1 MAQISD
7 SPLVS
12 VIIPCY
18 NAEKFLPIVFKCFD
32 RQSYRNFHL
41 IFVDDGST
49 DGTLRVLEEYC
60 KNNPIHTL
68 KAGKNKGAAS
78 ARNLGLKEIKG
89 ELFTFCDADDIITDN
104 HLELGVKYIVEENA
118 DMAVCKIK
126 RIAGKRT
133 GKFNFDKTPRAKKL
147 KSFDTDSAIEQYFS
161 QEIFDFLLMNKIYR
175 TDVLLKS
182 GARFLDNTKY
192 GEEAYFMFKY
202 LSCSDKTVYYG
213 AETYVYVQHNDS
225 LMHSKFNESRLDI
238 FTNLT
243 AVMREIK
250 REGKHIP
257 VLPYV
262 KVMRAGY
269 SVGLLHF
276 ILHSDYRDKCV
287 IKRIKTYLKKDVKSL
302 KVCKKA
308 AFYKKMFLPICAF
321 ISKIV
326 F

>member
-7 SPLVS
+7 KPLVS

-18 NAEKFLPIVFKCFD
+18 NAEKFLPVVFKCFD
-32 RQSYRNFHL
+32 RQTYKNFQL
-41 IFVDDGST
+41 IFIDDGST
-49 DGTLRVLEEYC
+49 DGTLLLLKKYC
-60 KNNPIHTL
+60 KNNPSHTL
-68 KAGKNKGAAS
+68 IAGENRGAAS
-78 ARNLGLKEIKG
+78 ARNDGLKAIKG
-89 ELFTFCDADDIITDN
+89 ELFTFCDADDIITSN
-104 HLELGVKYIVEENA
+104 HLELGVKYIMQENA

-133 GKFNFDKTPRAKKL
+133 GKFNYGKTPLVKKVRFFDK
-147 KSFDTDSAIEQYFS
+147 DSAIEQYFS

-182 GARFLDNTKY
+182 GARFLDNTRY
-192 GEEAYFMFKY
+192 GEESYFIFKY
-202 LSCSDKTVYYG
+202 LSFSDKTVYYG
-213 AETYVYVQHNDS
+213 AETYVYVQHKTS
-225 LMHSKFNESRLDI
+225 LMHSKFSESRLDVYA
-238 FTNLT
+238 NLT
-243 AVMREIK
+243 AVIREIK
-250 REGKHIP
+250 SEKNHLS

-276 ILHSDYRDKCV
+276 ILHSDYRNKCV
-287 IKRIKTYLKKDVKSL
+287 IKSIKTYLKKDVKNL

-308 AFYKKMFLPICAF
+308 AFYKKTFLPVCVLL
-321 ISKIV
+321 SKII

>member
-1 MAQISD
+1 MAQISKN
-7 SPLVS
+7 PLIS

-32 RQSYRNFHL
+32 KQTYRDFHL
-41 IFVDDGST
+41 IFIDDGST
-49 DGTLRVLEEYC
+49 DGTLRILKEYC
-60 KNNPIHTL
+60 KNNPAHTL
-68 KAGKNKGAAS
+68 IVGKNQGAAS

-89 ELFTFCDADDIITDN
+89 ELFTFCDVDDIITDN
-104 HLELGVKYIVEENA
+104 HLELGVKYIVKENA
-118 DMAVCKIK
+118 DMAVCKVK
-126 RIAGKRT
+126 RIAGART

-147 KSFDTDSAIEQYFS
+147 KSFDNGSAIEQYFS

-175 TDVLLKS
+175 TEVLLKS
-182 GARFLDNTKY
+182 GARFLDDTRY

-202 LSCSDKTVYYG
+202 LSFSDKTVYYG
-213 AETYVYVQHNDS
+213 AETYVYVQHKTS

-238 FTNLT
+238 YTNLT
-243 AVMREIK
+243 AVIREIK
-250 REGKHIP
+250 REGNHIS

-276 ILHSDYRDKCV
+276 ILHSDYRDKFV
-287 IKRIKTYLKKDVKSL
+287 IERIKNYLKKDVKSL
-302 KVCKKA
+302 NKCKKV
-308 AFYKKMFLPICAF
+308 AFYKKMFLPICVLA
-321 ISKIV
+321 SRMV

>member
-7 SPLVS
+7 KPLVS

-18 NAEKFLPIVFKCFD
+18 NAERFLPIVFKCFN
-32 RQSYRNFHL
+32 RQTYRNFQL

-49 DGTLRVLEEYC
+49 DGTLCLLKEYC
-60 KNNPIHTL
+60 NNNPSHTL
-68 KAGKNKGAAS
+68 ISGENKGAAS
-78 ARNLGLKEIKG
+78 ARNDGLKVIKG
-89 ELFTFCDADDIITDN
+89 ELFTFCDSDDIITDN
-104 HLELGVKYIVEENA
+104 HLELGLKYIIQENA

-133 GKFNFDKTPRAKKL
+133 DKFNFDRTPRAKKVQL
-147 KSFDTDSAIEQYFS
+147 FGKYSAIEQYFS
-161 QEIFDFLLMNKIYR
+161 QEIFDFLLMNKFYR

-182 GARFLDNTKY
+182 GARFLDNTRY

-202 LSCSDKTVYYG
+202 LSFSDKTVYYG
-213 AETYVYVQHNDS
+213 AKTYVYVQHKTS
-225 LMHSKFNESRLDI
+225 LMHSKFNESRLDVY
-238 FTNLT
+238 TNLT
-243 AVMREIK
+243 AVIREIK
-250 REGKHIP
+250 SENNHIA

-276 ILHSDYRDKCV
+276 ILHSDYRNKCV